1 SSLDLIPT
9 TTRRPAVAHAKTVV
23 LGGKNGW
30 PYVGQNQWWT
40 KRPTI
45 KLGDTLIFRSLFILD
60 PLLSPHIASILGS

>member
-1 SSLDLIPT
+1 SSLDLVPT

-45 KLGDTLIFRSLFILD
+45 KLGDTL
-60 PLLSPHIASILGS
+60 